1 MLACALSGQ
10 RAGCDNASDIG
21 LGAMLGR
28 CAYNSQH
35 YVSLVVVHLKDHYQA
50 QCLCFCVLGEQ
61 KGSLVAC
68 QILNLCRQDN
78 HVTVTAVC

>member
-1 MLACALSGQ
+1 MLACALSAQ

-35 YVSLVVVHLKDHYQA
+35 YVSLVGGSIERPLSGSVPVF
-50 QCLCFCVLGEQ
+50 LCVG
-61 KGSLVAC
+61 
-68 QILNLCRQDN
+68 
-78 HVTVTAVC
+78 